1 MLVFL
6 KIFLSQ
12 GRTLRGCH
20 ITWHN
25 HATLFAT
32 KKYNQVCVLEMNNL
46 RFGFEVLKSKFDLG
60 RRNTTKV
67 SQKFVNFGESE
78 VIKLQLFSFEIL
90 FTYQKTPSRHSQIN
104 LRLKVDTEV

>member
-1 MLVFL
+1 M
-6 KIFLSQ
+6 
-12 GRTLRGCH
+12 H
-20 ITWHN
+20 
-25 HATLFAT
+25 
-32 KKYNQVCVLEMNNL
+32 NL

-78 VIKLQLFSFEIL
+78 VLKLPLFSFEII

-104 LRLKVDTEV
+104 LRLKVDTEVSALRIFAEQIIDKVEIGHKL